1 MASSA
6 NAANAANAA
15 IAAELADLDAE
26 HAQIQRRLD
35 HLTGLLD
42 LSTLT
47 RAATGE
53 NPFPHYAEYH
63 MPAANALMHLSR
75 SDQLPMQMQMPASA
89 PMQMPASAIHARL
102 VQPTE
107 PRQRTLDAIKLN
119 ELQEIC
125 RENGISTT
133 GTKKE
138 LSDRIC
144 HEFGTRGVT
153 LIETKLAERPSTG
166 GKSHRRK
173 SRHRHRKTNRAH

>member
-35 HLTGLLD
+35 HLKGLLD

-47 RAATGE
+47 HAATTVA
-53 NPFPHYAEYH
+53 NPTPHYADYH
-63 MPAANALMHLSR
+63 MPAANALMHLRR

-89 PMQMPASAIHARL
+89 IHARL
-102 VQPTE
+102 VQPIR
-107 PRQRTLDAIKLN
+107 PRQRTLAAIKLE
-119 ELQEIC
+119 ELQAIC
-125 RENGISTT
+125 MENRIPTT
-133 GTKKE
+133 GTKQD

-144 HEFGTRGVT
+144 QTFGQHGVT
-153 LIETKLAERPSTG
+153 LIENKLAERPSTG